1 MVFDYAYS
9 QKALKTMAKK
19 AKPAKSLKSAAGTD
33 SKVNK
38 SAAIRDYLA
47 ASPEARPKEIVA
59 ALADKG
65 ITVSP
70 NMVSIVKAKTK
81 IKSARRKAA
90 QSDNGTA
97 GADRAGGLDAVLVLY
112 KAAQG
117 QDVPKPRVRQAFLT
131 LVDLLG

>member
-1 MVFDYAYS
+1 
-9 QKALKTMAKK
+9 MAKK
-19 AKPAKSLKSAAGTD
+19 PRANKNTKSFSTSG

-47 ASPEARPKEIVA
+47 VSPEAKPKEIVT
-59 ALADKG
+59 ALAEKG

-90 QSDNGTA
+90 GLSNGD
-97 GADRAGGLDAVLVLY
+97 GGGDRSGGLDAVLVLY

-117 QDVPKPRVRQAFLT
+117 HDVAKPRVRQAFLT

>member
-1 MVFDYAYS
+1 
-9 QKALKTMAKK
+9 MAKK
-19 AKPAKSLKSAAGTD
+19 VKSDKAPKSAAAD

-38 SAAIRDYLA
+38 SAAIREYLA
-47 ASPEARPKEIVA
+47 ANPEAKPKEIVA

-81 IKSARRKAA
+81 IKSARRKRTDSSADNAA
-90 QSDNGTA
+90 
-97 GADRAGGLDAVLVLY
+97 ADRSGGLDAVLLLY

-117 QDVPKPRVRQAFLT
+117 QEVPKPRVRQAFLT
-131 LVDLLG
+131 LVDLFG

>member
-1 MVFDYAYS
+1 MDKKSRVP
-9 QKALKTMAKK
+9 KNTKTA
-19 AKPAKSLKSAAGTD
+19 STSD

-47 ASPEARPKEIVA
+47 ASPEAKPKEIVA
-59 ALADKG
+59 ALTAKG
-65 ITVSP
+65 INVSP

-81 IKSARRKAA
+81 IKSARHKVKES
-90 QSDNGTA
+90 SDVGSGN
-97 GADRAGGLDAVLVLY
+97 ADRAGGLDAVLLLY

-117 QDVPKPRVRQAFLT
+117 QDVSKPRVRQAFLT

>member
-1 MVFDYAYS
+1 
-9 QKALKTMAKK
+9 MAKK
-19 AKPAKSLKSAAGTD
+19 SRAPKNAKTASASD

-47 ASPEARPKEIVA
+47 ASPEAKPKEIVA
-59 ALADKG
+59 ALAEKG

-81 IKSARRKAA
+81 IKSARRKAN
-90 QSDNGTA
+90 SSNGDG
-97 GADRAGGLDAVLVLY
+97 GADRSGLDAVLVLY

-117 QDVPKPRVRQAFLT
+117 QDVAKPRARQAFLT

>member
-1 MVFDYAYS
+1 
-9 QKALKTMAKK
+9 MAKK
-19 AKPAKSLKSAAGTD
+19 SRTPRNTKSASTSD

-47 ASPEARPKEIVA
+47 ASPEAKPKEIVA
-59 ALADKG
+59 ALAEKG

-81 IKSARRKAA
+81 IKSARRKAN
-90 QSDNGTA
+90 SSNGDG
-97 GADRAGGLDAVLVLY
+97 GADRSGGLDAVLVLY

-117 QDVPKPRVRQAFLT
+117 QDVAKPRVRQAFLT